1 MTQPKLEIA
10 NLTKGFSRGR
20 GERMPVLDDVSLS
33 VADLEFVAIVGP
45 SGCGK
50 STLLRIVNGLIPP
63 DSGTMNPILIGV
75 SCGVWAVTSV
85 AAISTAGAM
94 RAEWSRFM
102 SQVRLKP
109 DTTFA
114 GPAEAGPYVDLLP
127 RFHNPCGAHM
137 MVAM

>member
-1 MTQPKLEIA
+1 MAQPKLEVR

-63 DSGTMNPILIGV
+63 DS
-75 SCGVWAVTSV
+75 
-85 AAISTAGAM
+85 
-94 RAEWSRFM
+94 
-102 SQVRLKP
+102 
-109 DTTFA
+109 
-114 GPAEAGPYVDLLP
+114 
-127 RFHNPCGAHM
+127 
-137 MVAM
+137 